1 MWQPTHTLL
10 STYNDKPNYRGGGWM
25 GNVWM
30 AITVIAHTNQGS
42 TGCLMPQPHINMYLH
57 CNNYYFKCERFNE
70 GLSSGLTWLETGN
83 GWTVKWFSRSNCSHF
98 MEEVLYL
105 ETIIIS
111 WNSRLSQCPE
121 EFSNDTYEKWYCGLL
136 ALFCTLSACML
147 QHIHC
152 TPKTA
157 FVAGTLLNTV
167 SQRSERVTCGL
178 KKRII

>member
-1 MWQPTHTLL
+1 
-10 STYNDKPNYRGGGWM
+10 M

-70 GLSSGLTWLETGN
+70 GLSSGLTWLEPGN

-121 EFSNDTYEKWYCGLL
+121 EFSNDTYAKWYCGLL
-136 ALFCTLSACML
+136 ARFLHSFRVY
-147 QHIHC
+147 
-152 TPKTA
+152 
-157 FVAGTLLNTV
+157 VAAYPLHTKDSFRGRNFIQYCFAEERTSDVWTEKANNLAGAGVGWRLL
-167 SQRSERVTCGL
+167 
-178 KKRII
+178 